1 MKLSF
6 MISAV
11 CIAFVFVSC
20 NNEKK
25 SSEVSTAT
33 DSSTIVENVI
43 MRPEAT
49 CYFYTKGRDT
59 VQLRVEDVPNG
70 LTGKLVYNLYEKDSN
85 NGSFAGKLSGDTLL
99 ADYSFMSEGLESKR
113 QIVFLIKDG
122 KATEGYGSME
132 EKDGK
137 MIFKNLQ
144 DITFGKG
151 IVLSKADC
159 GDF

>member
-1 MKLSF
+1 MKSSF
-6 MISAV
+6 MLTVV
-11 CIAFVFVSC
+11 CTAFAFVSC

-25 SSEVSTAT
+25 STEVSTAT
-33 DSSTIVENVI
+33 DSSTVVQNEI

-49 CYFYTKGRDT
+49 CYLSTKGRDT

-70 LTGKLVYNLYEKDSN
+70 LTGKLVYKIYEKDSN
-85 NGSFAGKLSGDTLL
+85 SGSFAGKMSGDTLL
-99 ADYSFMSEGLESKR
+99 ADYTFMSEGTESVR
-113 QIVFLIKDG
+113 QVVFLIKDG

-137 MIFKNLQ
+137 MIFKNMK

-159 GDF
+159 GNF

>member
-6 MISAV
+6 MLIVV
-11 CIAFVFVSC
+11 CTAFAFVSC

-25 SSEVSTAT
+25 STEVSTAT
-33 DSSTIVENVI
+33 DSTTIVQNEI

-70 LTGKLVYNLYEKDSN
+70 LTGKLVYNLYGKDTN
-85 NGSFAGKLSGDTLL
+85 DGTFAGKMSGDTLL
-99 ADYSFMSEGLESKR
+99 ADYSFRSEGLESKR
-113 QIVFLIKDG
+113 QIVYLIKDG

-132 EKDGK
+132 EKDEK
-137 MIFKNLQ
+137 IIFKNLQ